1 MNYYYDLVLNFDLDH
16 LWHFYEWEKSDFLT
30 YVKKIPLFRID
41 FETMKDFLLY
51 QVKLDSSFVSE
62 IAHKTIVKNQ
72 DESLEYAFLISDAKN
87 SLAVL
92 LNEEGKVIALSSVLI
107 SDDNNINEFMYTLKE
122 RTLSYECLEKRNL
135 THELR
140 QKEKLSQMI
149 QIELSTIKKE
159 QNLNKL
165 KYLYYE
171 WFGQDENDFTTMY
184 QEMQSSLQSID
195 YETLEKIS
203 YFIRL
208 SYHQV

>member
-1 MNYYYDLVLNFDLDH
+1 MDH

-30 YVKKIPLFRID
+30 YVKKIPLFRVD
-41 FETMKDFLLY
+41 FETIKDFLTFH
-51 QVKLDSSFVSE
+51 VCVDSSFVSE
-62 IAHKTIVKNQ
+62 IAHKTVVRSQ
-72 DESLEYAFLISDAKN
+72 DEVLDYAFLMSDSKN

-122 RTLSYECLEKRNL
+122 KTIPYECMEKRKYH
-135 THELR
+135 HELR
-140 QKEKLSQMI
+140 QKEKMRQVI
-149 QIELSTIKKE
+149 QIELSTLKKD

-171 WFGQDENDFTTMY
+171 WFGHDETDFFKMY
-184 QEMQSSLQSID
+184 QEMQEALQNTNI
-195 YETLEKIS
+195 ETLEKIS
-203 YFIRL
+203 YLIRL